1 MTKISFLLDELEDP
15 FNIFP
20 LQSACKY
27 LETLVDDQ
35 YSGMAE
41 RSNWWGVSPKYRTV
55 EDEHDIDVINL
66 FIGSIF
72 VLGQAAITQAI
83 SIVQNLHSI
92 SGSPTWLPKDRY
104 AIMSTEAATHAET
117 GLSKIV
123 LFDAVANYFKHH
135 HEWSDTWTG
144 ERKDRQR
151 TIDIVMKLG
160 LTPGNENNLDSAVNN
175 LDMNSKSMSL
185 MAYEIQNWREQL
197 AKRLREQFRYHDL
210 S

>member
-1 MTKISFLLDELEDP
+1 MTEISFLLGELEDP

-20 LQSACKY
+20 LQSACKH

-35 YSGMAE
+35 YGRMAE

-55 EDEHDIDVINL
+55 EDEHDIEIINL

-72 VLGQAAITQAI
+72 VLGQATITQAI
-83 SIVQNLHSI
+83 SIVQRLRTI
-92 SGSPTWLPKDRY
+92 SSQPAWLPEGRH
-104 AIMSTEAATHAET
+104 AIMSTEATTHSET

-135 HEWSDTWTG
+135 YEWSDTWTG
-144 ERKDRQR
+144 ERQDRQR

-160 LTPGNENNLDSAVNN
+160 LKPGNENNLDTAIRN
-175 LDMNSKSMSL
+175 LGMNSKSMSL
-185 MAYEIQNWREQL
+185 MANDIQNWREQL
-197 AKRLREQFRYHDL
+197 AKRLREQFRY
-210 S
+210 